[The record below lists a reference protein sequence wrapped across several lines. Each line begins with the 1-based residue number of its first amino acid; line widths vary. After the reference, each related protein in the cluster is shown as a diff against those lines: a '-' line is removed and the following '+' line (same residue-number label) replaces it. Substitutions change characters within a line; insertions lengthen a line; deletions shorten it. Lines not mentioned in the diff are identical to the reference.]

1 MRSGQPYPATRMK
14 SNRMKISNETK
25 VGVLTI
31 TALTL
36 LVLGFNFLKGKDL
49 FNRSEK
55 IYAVFKDIGALAKS
69 NEVKINGFVIGK
81 VYQLKAVDK
90 DISGTIAVINLS
102 QEVNIPDNS
111 QAYIST
117 PLVGGSIIVIE
128 RGDSKTFL
136 KPGDTLHTRKDAG
149 ILDDVKAQMNP
160 TLNKVRNTLDSLNEV
175 FASIKQMLNADTRN
189 SLQAVLL
196 NLKVSTASLNAILDQ
211 NGPLYRTLNNAG
223 SISENLKKNND
234 SINEIISN
242 AKMLTYKLSK
252 LDLTGT
258 VDTLKTAIGEFR
270 TTLTKVTDPH
280 GTLGLLMSDPK
291 LYNKIND
298 VMLAAEILVDDL
310 RTHPKRYVNLSIF
323 GKKDKTG
330 PLTSPAKKDTLP
342 SGGN

>member
-1 MRSGQPYPATRMK
+1 
-14 SNRMKISNETK
+14 MKISNETK

-31 TALTL
+31 VALTL

-69 NEVKINGFVIGK
+69 NEVKINGYVIGK
-81 VYQLKAVDK
+81 VYTLKALDK
-90 DISGTIAVINLS
+90 DISGTVAVINLS
-102 QEVNIPDNS
+102 QEVNIPVNS

-128 RGDSKTFL
+128 RGDSKEYL
-136 KPGDTLHTRKDAG
+136 KPGDTLQTRKDAG

-160 TLNKVRNTLDSLNEV
+160 TLIKLRGTLDSLNDV

-196 NLKVSTASLNAILDQ
+196 NLKMTTSSLNAILDQ
-211 NGPLYRTLNNAG
+211 NGPLNRSLTNFS
-223 SISENLKKNND
+223 SITDNLKKNND

-242 AKMLTYKLSK
+242 AKTLTYKLSK
-252 LDLTGT
+252 LDLAGT
-258 VDTLKTAIGEFR
+258 ADTLKSAISAFR
-270 TTLTKVTDPH
+270 STLDKVTDPH
-280 GTLGLLMSDPK
+280 GTIGLLMTDPAV
-291 LYNKIND
+291 YNKLKD

-330 PLTSPAKKDTLP
+330 PITSPAKKDTLP
-342 SGGN
+342 AGGN

>member
-1 MRSGQPYPATRMK
+1 
-14 SNRMKISNETK
+14 MKISNETK

-31 TALTL
+31 VALTL
-36 LVLGFNFLKGKDL
+36 LVLGFNFLKGKDV

-69 NEVKINGFVIGK
+69 NEVKINGYVIGK
-81 VYQLKAVDK
+81 VYALKALDK
-90 DISGTIAVINLS
+90 DISGTVVVINLN

-111 QAYIST
+111 QAYISS
-117 PLVGGSIIVIE
+117 PLVGGSVIVIE
-128 RGDSKTFL
+128 RGDSKNYL

-160 TLNKVRNTLDSLNEV
+160 TLIKLRGTLDSLNDV

-196 NLKVSTASLNAILDQ
+196 NLKVSTASLNAIMDQ
-211 NGPLYRTLNNAG
+211 SGPLNRTISNAA
-223 SISENLKKNND
+223 SITENLKKNND
-234 SINEIISN
+234 SITAIISN
-242 AKMLTYKLSK
+242 AKALTSK
-252 LDLTGT
+252 LAKLELETT
-258 VDTLKTAIGEFR
+258 VDTLKTAISEFR
-270 TTLTKVTDPH
+270 TTLSKVTDPH
-280 GTLGLLMSDPK
+280 GTLGLLMTDPK

-330 PLTSPAKKDTLP
+330 PITSPAKKDTLP
-342 SGGN
+342 AGGN